1 MPMMVRQRS
10 APVMRWPIASHHPH
24 TMSQMTLP
32 IPDAMPA
39 SGRLTIVLPN
49 GQSANIAIRSD
60 AMPNGM
66 VMMSTKQIR
75 AAIA

>member
-1 MPMMVRQRS
+1 MN
-10 APVMRWPIASHHPH
+10 
-24 TMSQMTLP
+24 QMTLP

-49 GQSANIAIRSD
+49 GHSANIAIRSD

-66 VMMSTKQIR
+66 VMMRTKQIR
-75 AAIA
+75 AAIV

>member
-1 MPMMVRQRS
+1 M
-10 APVMRWPIASHHPH
+10 
-24 TMSQMTLP
+24 P

-49 GQSANIAIRSD
+49 GHSANIAIRSD

-66 VMMSTKQIR
+66 VMTKMKQIS